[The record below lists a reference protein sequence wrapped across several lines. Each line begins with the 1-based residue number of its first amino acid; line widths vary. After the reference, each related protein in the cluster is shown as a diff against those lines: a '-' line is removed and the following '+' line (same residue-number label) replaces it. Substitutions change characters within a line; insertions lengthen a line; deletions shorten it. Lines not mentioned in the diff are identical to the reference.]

1 MQTIM
6 EGNDGERVVYLS
18 AEVVLVLENGVVV
31 SVHTNSIG
39 EHLLLVIEKSVSAE
53 IVGEVDALVNDSGA
67 TAIYAGRSIAGDAG
81 RRASHFTHST
91 DQTKKEAGPL
101 GFDT

>member
-1 MQTIM
+1 M

-67 TAIYAGRSIAGDAG
+67 TAIYAGHSIAGDAG